1 MTINFHS
8 SLKMAYCIHPP
19 PSLCW
24 NLVRSAQKGPSDS
37 AFSVGMWLNRI
48 EVFPLL
54 TFLFSLSSHYRF
66 WYKVLYI
73 VVIRILA
80 CFCLRFA
87 EIRVN
92 ISSFELTL
100 KLTLSFSFFLFSWN
114 TCWRSTYILMLSK
127 IQTISKSKF
136 RTAGSFLRVKLE
148 RFQQTIILCLKEP
161 WLPNYHNPISRY
173 NYCSCFL

>member
-1 MTINFHS
+1 MIINFHS
-8 SLKMAYCIHPP
+8 SLKMAYYIHPP

-100 KLTLSFSFFLFSWN
+100 KLTLSFSFFSLFMKHLLKKHLHTN
-114 TCWRSTYILMLSK
+114 VVTDIDHQQIK
-127 IQTISKSKF
+127 IQN
-136 RTAGSFLRVKLE
+136 RR
-148 RFQQTIILCLKEP
+148 
-161 WLPNYHNPISRY
+161 
-173 NYCSCFL
+173 